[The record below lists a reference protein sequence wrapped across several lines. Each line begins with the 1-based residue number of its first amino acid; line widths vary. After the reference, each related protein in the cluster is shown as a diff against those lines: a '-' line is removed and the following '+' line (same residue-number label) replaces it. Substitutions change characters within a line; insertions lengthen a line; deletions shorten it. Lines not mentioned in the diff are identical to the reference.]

1 MKFQIVNPEGECVMV
16 TEHAEC
22 LYDKE
27 TISDMNSAG
36 YKFRIEGKLVPV
48 AKFKEYLSGKPI
60 TSNKSDIVTE
70 DTDSLVSGTSK
81 NNLKS
86 SFFHTTDK
94 SNTSE
99 PTSSS
104 KVTVSSAKTKL
115 KLKLRCLETGDIF
128 NKQAEAA
135 KKYGIDPAAVSDSL
149 KTGRKRAGYTFEW
162 VGA

>member
-1 MKFQIVNPEGECVMV
+1 MKFQIVNPIGEYVMV

-27 TISDMNSAG
+27 TISEMNSAG

-48 AKFKEYLSGKPI
+48 SKFKEYLSGRPI
-60 TSNKSDIVTE
+60 SRVAEPKEFEVKSEASEPIE
-70 DTDSLVSGTSK
+70 NR

-86 SFFHTTDK
+86 SFFHNK
-94 SNTSE
+94 ESTSDRASTSKIL
-99 PTSSS
+99 TSS
-104 KVTVSSAKTKL
+104 TTTKL
-115 KLKLRCLETGDIF
+115 KLKVRCIDTGEIF
-128 NKQAEAA
+128 NKQSEAA